1 MTVLAHG
8 GGRPMG
14 ELLAWIAAVNAVG
27 SESVRLA
34 TPLLPGE
41 ARDLRE
47 TFRAEH
53 RLRGRETMVHAI
65 VTQVLLDWCATAS
78 GQARADILQRLA
90 LRLDAWLDEP
100 GSPSRR
106 ALRLALIP
114 PVIATLTRRALRMLV
129 SHRIIS
135 R

>member
-14 ELLAWIAAVNAVG
+14 ELLAEIAAVNDVG
-27 SESVRLA
+27 SESVRLV

-53 RLRGRETMVHAI
+53 RLRGPETMVHAI
-65 VTQVLLDWCATAS
+65 VTQVLLYWAS
-78 GQARADILQRLA
+78 TPSVQPPAAILPRLPPS
-90 LRLDAWLDEP
+90 LDA
-100 GSPSRR
+100 
-106 ALRLALIP
+106 RLP
-114 PVIATLTRRALRMLV
+114 
-129 SHRIIS
+129 
-135 R
+135 